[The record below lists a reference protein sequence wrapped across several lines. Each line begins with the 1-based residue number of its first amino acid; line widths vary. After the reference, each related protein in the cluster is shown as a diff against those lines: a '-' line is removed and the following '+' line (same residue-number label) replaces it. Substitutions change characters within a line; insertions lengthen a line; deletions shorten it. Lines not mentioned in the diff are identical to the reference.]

1 MVSMLV
7 NVCPF
12 ITIARKIVLSLSL
25 FPSVTST
32 ISFALFIIFCGGGG
46 SDDVGS
52 KTGTI
57 NTYIRSSYGQNIK
70 LAYKQF

>member
-12 ITIARKIVLSLSL
+12 ITIARKIVLYL
-25 FPSVTST
+25 TST